1 MLFENDSS
9 YGALGEMCSN
19 TSRRLGA
26 NARGT
31 CPVDM
36 TRALVGVAHAQ
47 SCGKC
52 TPCRVGLGAMTD
64 MLEQIIGGTADPGTI
79 ERLEDLAEQIR
90 VSSDC
95 AVGYQAA
102 EQVLMSVKAFRDDF
116 EYHAATGGCLRSSSQ
131 GVPCEVRC
139 PAHVDIPGYIAPSP
153 AHAPTYASI
162 PARRPAAAPWWTMP

>member
-64 MLEQIIGGTADPGTI
+64 MLEQIIG
-79 ERLEDLAEQIR
+79 
-90 VSSDC
+90 
-95 AVGYQAA
+95 
-102 EQVLMSVKAFRDDF
+102 
-116 EYHAATGGCLRSSSQ
+116 RS
-131 GVPCEVRC
+131 GHNRTP
-139 PAHVDIPGYIAPSP
+139 
-153 AHAPTYASI
+153 
-162 PARRPAAAPWWTMP
+162 